1 MLCTEIALYHAYSA
15 LSTVIIAK
23 NLHFCTAL
31 QHFLQKKSI
40 DTRLPD
46 TCGRTLH
53 KNASVFLRKTYHT
66 TQQISLQFM
75 QNYKMQ

>member
-23 NLHFCTAL
+23 NLYFRPAL
-31 QHFLQKKSI
+31 QHFTQKNPANS
-40 DTRLPD
+40 RLPD
-46 TCGRTLH
+46 TCSCTPP
-53 KNASVFLRKTYHT
+53 KSASCFLRKTYHT